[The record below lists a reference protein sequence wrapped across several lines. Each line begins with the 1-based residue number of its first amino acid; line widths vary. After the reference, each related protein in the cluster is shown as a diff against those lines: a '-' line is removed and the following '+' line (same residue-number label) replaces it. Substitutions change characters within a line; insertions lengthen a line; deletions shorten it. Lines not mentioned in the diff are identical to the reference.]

1 MAAVGDQDHPHAG
14 FALLEELVE
23 LVIDQHVALNDVIG
37 TEGLIE
43 AIRFVAVLVG
53 GIGAVPRKGDG
64 NGVAVLG
71 AAHQA
76 GDGAHHGCLGGLGI
90 EQELGS
96 EAPPLQDG
104 SPVVGVVDAA
114 LEIALG
120 ARIVVDADAEGVFCH
135 DFSREVFS

>member
-14 FALLEELVE
+14 FALLEKLVE
-23 LVIDQHVALNDVIG
+23 LVIDQRVALKDVIG

-43 AIRFVAVLVG
+43 AIRFVAALVG
-53 GIGAVPRKGDG
+53 GIGAVARKGDG
-64 NGVAVLG
+64 NGVAAIG

-90 EQELGS
+90 EQELGA
-96 EAPPLQDG
+96 EALPLQDG

-120 ARIVVDADAEGVFCH
+120 SRIVVDADAEGIFCH